1 MRCVEMVFSPT
12 GGCQKVAD
20 ILAGALASE
29 SRAVDLSDCRA
40 AFGEVELSEDEF
52 ALVAMPCFGGRAP
65 QAAITRLKMIAGGGA
80 KCVCVN
86 VYGNRAFDDALLE
99 MSDAAQEAGF
109 AVVAAVAAVAEH
121 SIMRQYAA
129 GRPDADDIAE
139 LQQIAERIKPAL
151 EGPAPADAPAVP
163 GNRPYLK
170 AGAVP
175 LVPQVK
181 GACTACGTCAQ
192 RCPVAA
198 ISLEDYSASKG
209 GCIACMRCTAECPA
223 HARKVNGLMVKA
235 AGLAIKKAASSHK
248 GNELFM

>member
-1 MRCVEMVFSPT
+1 MVFSPT

-29 SRAVDLSDCRA
+29 RRAVDLANPRA
-40 AFGEVELSEDEF
+40 AFGEVELAEDEF
-52 ALVAMPCFGGRAP
+52 ALVVMPCFGGRAP
-65 QAAITRLKMIAGGGA
+65 QAAITRLKMIAGRGA

-99 MSDAAQEAGF
+99 MSDAAQETGF

-121 SIMRQYAA
+121 SIMHQYAA
-129 GRPDADDIAE
+129 GRPDARDVAE
-139 LQQIAERIKPAL
+139 LQQIAERIQPAL
-151 EGPAPADAPAVP
+151 EGSAPAAAPAIP

-181 GACTACGTCAQ
+181 GDCTACGTCAQ

-198 ISLEDYSASKG
+198 ISFDNHSASKEA
-209 GCIACMRCTAECPA
+209 CIACMRCVAECPES
-223 HARKVNGLMVKA
+223 ARKVNSLMVRA
-235 AGLAIKKAASSHK
+235 AGLAIKKAASVRK